1 MKAWQNL
8 LERRSM
14 TKRETYDNMLWI
26 DLINDV
32 DHLTKISNEIWCEQ
46 TSKFGMKDYEYTGN
60 LYLDYEALKDVEL
73 TTEPFHTQV
82 KYGKGQTLHDGMV
95 NNNDISRYEYPN
107 DHWVHKKVQEYFK
120 ITKTQAYVN
129 VQSPGNVCGVHIDK
143 YRTHMTRGEYD
154 FSNVLTKDIFSGIIF
169 LDDWKVGQVFISG
182 RHTITNWKKGDTYTF
197 PWYMPHGSA
206 NAGSEMRHL
215 IQFVGVNS

>member
-46 TSKFGMKDYEYTGN
+46 TSKFGMKDYEYTRN

-73 TTEPFHTQV
+73 TTEPFHTHV

-95 NNNDISRYEYPN
+95 NNNDISRYEYPT
-107 DHWVHKKVQEYFK
+107 DHCVHK
-120 ITKTQAYVN
+120 
-129 VQSPGNVCGVHIDK
+129 
-143 YRTHMTRGEYD
+143 
-154 FSNVLTKDIFSGIIF
+154 
-169 LDDWKVGQVFISG
+169 
-182 RHTITNWKKGDTYTF
+182 
-197 PWYMPHGSA
+197 
-206 NAGSEMRHL
+206 
-215 IQFVGVNS
+215 